1 LYTPVLMDNATRRV
15 VETLR
20 AAIRAMGMTNGQVER
35 TLGASSGYLS
45 RIFAG
50 RIDLKLEHV
59 RDIAK
64 VLDVQPEELLHLAFA
79 DLGQKQLSPNARRIR
94 EALRGPEPA
103 PAEGQ
108 AAARSGLPG
117 LEAAPGSME
126 DLMLRTLQRIVGP
139 PARPHWPPSEEEME
153 ELVVQ
158 SLRRLFSR
166 AG

>member
-1 LYTPVLMDNATRRV
+1 MDNATRRV

-64 VLDVQPEELLHLAFA
+64 VLDVAPEEILHLAFA

-103 PAEGQ
+103 PAEGPP
-108 AAARSGLPG
+108 AARPTMPG
-117 LEAAPGSME
+117 LEGGNME
-126 DLMLRTLQRIVGP
+126 DLMLRTLQRIIGP
-139 PARPHWPPSEEEME
+139 PARPQWPPSEEEME
-153 ELVVQ
+153 ELVMR

>member
-1 LYTPVLMDNATRRV
+1 MYTPVLMDNATRRV

-20 AAIRAMGMTNGQVER
+20 TAIRAMGMTNGMVEK

-59 RDIAK
+59 KDVAK
-64 VLDVQPEELLHLAFA
+64 VLDVEPEELLYLAFA

-94 EALRGPEPA
+94 EALRGPDPA

-108 AAARSGLPG
+108 PAARPGMPG
-117 LEAAPGSME
+117 LESGNME
-126 DLMLRTLQRIVGP
+126 DLRLRTLQRIISP
-139 PARPHWPPSEEEME
+139 PARPQWPPSEEEME
-153 ELVVQ
+153 ELVMR